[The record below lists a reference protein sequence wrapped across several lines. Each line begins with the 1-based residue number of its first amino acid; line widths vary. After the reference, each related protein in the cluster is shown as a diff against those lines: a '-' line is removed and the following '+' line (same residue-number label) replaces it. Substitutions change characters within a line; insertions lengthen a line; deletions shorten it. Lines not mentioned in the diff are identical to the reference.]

1 MGRTRVAES
10 PRFVAGS
17 HTIRRM
23 STPPARFYY
32 TPPHFRM
39 VGTGSLGGQRT
50 PRVSTALVP
59 SSAH

>member
-1 MGRTRVAES
+1 MAES
-10 PRFVAGS
+10 LRSVAGS
-17 HTIRRM
+17 HTIRRIP
-23 STPPARFYY
+23 TPPARFYY

-39 VGTGSLGGQRT
+39 VGTGSLEGQRI